1 MVIEWFARAAQLYN
15 PDMNYVGC
23 RDLRVLRGI
32 KLDNFIKGAD
42 HFKVCCR
49 QENGDRSFLAL
60 DLLGPNNGAH
70 YTAKVEMSA
79 KNLVANNEIKSKSN
93 GLPSWKWD
101 ASEVYKDMLFHGPEL
116 QVIKSLKG
124 VSGDSATA
132 VLGGI
137 EKMSWPDAL
146 WKYDVAALDGGLQL
160 AILWGIHNSNKKS
173 LPTKIGACYSYR
185 NGPIAGPI
193 DCVLSGKSSQNGRTL
208 SDILFFDKDGILAAK
223 LCDVEMHM
231 LPDSTTHGHE
241 NR

>member
-1 MVIEWFARAAQLYN
+1 
-15 PDMNYVGC
+15 
-23 RDLRVLRGI
+23 
-32 KLDNFIKGAD
+32 
-42 HFKVCCR
+42 
-49 QENGDRSFLAL
+49 
-60 DLLGPNNGAH
+60 
-70 YTAKVEMSA
+70 MSL
-79 KNLVANNEIKSKSN
+79 KNLSNNNVTKSKSN

-101 ASEVYKDMLFHGPEL
+101 VSEIYKDMLFHGPEL

-160 AILWGIHNSNKKS
+160 AILWGIHNLNKKS
-173 LPTKIGACYSYR
+173 LPTKIGACYSYQ
-185 NGPIAGPI
+185 NGPITGPI
-193 DCVLSGKSSQNGRTL
+193 DCVLSGKSIQNGRTV
-208 SDILFFDKDGILAAK
+208 SDISFFDHEGKLAAK

-231 LPDSTTHGHE
+231 LTDTESHEHE